1 MIHRFSRTELVVGP
15 EGLERLKN
23 AHVAV
28 LGVGGVGSYAVEALA
43 RSGVGTITLVDRD
56 TVDITNINRQ
66 IPALTSTIGREK
78 VEVMRERILDI
89 NPACQVHTMHMFFL
103 PETAERFF
111 STGYDYV
118 IDAMDTVSAK
128 IDLVCRCKER
138 DIPLVTSMGAA
149 NKIDPTRFTVM
160 DLFET
165 QTDPIA
171 RVMRRELR
179 KRGISRNVP
188 VVCST
193 EPPRLPREDV
203 RRAIVPDALPAD
215 ATRKASNPPAS
226 IAYVPPIAGLIL
238 ASVAI
243 RALAQLA

>member
-15 EGLERLKN
+15 EGLLRLQH
-23 AHVAV
+23 AHIAV
-28 LGVGGVGSYAVEALA
+28 LGIGGVGSYAVEALA

-89 NPACQVHTMHMFFL
+89 NPTCNVHTMHMFFL

-111 STGYDYV
+111 SHAYDYV

-128 IDLVCRCKER
+128 IDLVSRCKER
-138 DIPLVTSMGAA
+138 GIPLITSMGAA

-160 DLFET
+160 DLFDT
-165 QTDPIA
+165 SMDPIA

-179 KRGISRNVP
+179 KKGIHCDVP

-203 RRAIVPDALPAD
+203 RRAIVPQTLPENAS
-215 ATRKASNPPAS
+215 RKASNPPAS
-226 IAYVPPIAGLIL
+226 IAFVPPVAGLIL

-243 RALAQLA
+243 RAVAQLA